1 LNQITPDVINDTN
14 VLNVHDDQS
23 NMRMLLSR
31 GQHVIKSA
39 DHILTAHDSQD
50 DEIVAVTW

>member
-1 LNQITPDVINDTN
+1 
-14 VLNVHDDQS
+14 
-23 NMRMLLSR
+23 LLSR